1 MNSSTTFYILLTSL
15 IISACTSNQPNTT
28 NKATAT
34 SDSTPVENLPIQ
46 TPPTTTE
53 NTDNNY
59 QVYAGSFDDGYLH
72 VIMRLAF
79 TDTDVK
85 GSYFY
90 SKKGKEINLSG
101 KKHPTKDLWK
111 ITETVKGK
119 TTGSFELQKEGNM
132 LYGKWTAPNST
143 ADPLYLSV
151 EALDANYNPEFVLK
165 APLSGLYLN
174 EHEILDVPEDE
185 FVSATD
191 ELQINRIDDQYL
203 SFFYTTLCTNYHT
216 GQISGLAKFV
226 TSDSAVFQS
235 NIPDEEVCIL
245 SFKFKGKDV
254 DVTEGGDCSYYKG
267 ARAWFENSL
276 SKK

>member
-1 MNSSTTFYILLTSL
+1 MNSSTTLYILSIIL
-15 IISACTSNQPNTT
+15 IISSCTSNQPTPSNE
-28 NKATAT
+28 AIPT
-34 SDSTPVENLPIQ
+34 SDSLPQKNTPLQ
-46 TPPTTTE
+46 TPSTTTQDTE
-53 NTDNNY
+53 DKY

-72 VIMRLAF
+72 VVMRLAF

-101 KKHPTKDLWK
+101 KKHPTKNIWE

-119 TTGSFELQKEGNM
+119 TTGFFKLEKDGNR
-132 LYGKWTAPNST
+132 LNGTWLAPNST
-143 ADPLYLSV
+143 TDPLYLSV
-151 EALDANYNPEFVLK
+151 EALDANYDPEF
-165 APLSGLYLN
+165 ALSGLYLN

-226 TSDSAVFQS
+226 APDSAVFQS

-254 DVTEGGDCSYYKG
+254 NVTEGGDCSYYKG